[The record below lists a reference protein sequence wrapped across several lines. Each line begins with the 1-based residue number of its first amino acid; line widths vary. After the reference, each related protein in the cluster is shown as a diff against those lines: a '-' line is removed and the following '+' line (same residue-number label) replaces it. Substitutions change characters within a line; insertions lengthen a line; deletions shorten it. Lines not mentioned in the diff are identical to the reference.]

1 MFNWRK
7 IPLVRLIIPFIL
19 GIFAA
24 IYWQFVSP
32 EIATLLIYV
41 SFASLFLMAVVKTEF
56 RQRWLFGIP
65 LSIFLFFV
73 GYQLTVSKN
82 ELNDARHFSRF
93 WANNSE
99 GFAIGVVTDKVEKE
113 QNFRLILSVQNV
125 GRVAD
130 SLPQVSGNLL
140 VYLKKDSSQAPPQYG
155 DLILVETKIREVEP
169 PKNPEAFSFKQY
181 LHLQNIHYQAF
192 IKFNNFKVLGQNR
205 GNPVIAT
212 ALAWQHHFVNIL
224 RKHLPTE
231 NEYAVG
237 TALLLGY
244 KDAVNDEI
252 KNAYIETGAMHI
264 LAISGMHIIL
274 IFSQLEKI
282 LNLYKTGNRRIRWLK
297 TIVLIIL
304 IALFA
309 LLTGMGASIMR
320 AAVMASF
327 AAIGKAMKRTVSIYN
342 VLAASAF
349 VLLLWNPYWLVDVGF
364 QLSYMAVIGIA
375 FFADKFQKLLAFSNP
390 ILNWA
395 WSNISIGLAAQ
406 LAVTPISI
414 FYFHQFP
421 VYFWLTGLVA
431 GLVADVAL
439 LTGVV
444 LLAIDGIPFLG
455 FVGGK
460 ILFGS
465 LWLMNQ
471 FIFLIHKLPFSI
483 LEGFWVTLWEVILLY
498 FIIATVV
505 AAVHTR
511 RLQWLIYPL
520 SICVFLSGVYAF
532 SDIKSQSNRQI
543 IIYNLYRNSLMDVVD
558 GKDCYSFFN
567 KLSTPILTDAKIKFA
582 ASNYRNSL
590 KINNLKTFNFNEYLK
605 NNNIIYQNGFMNFA
619 GVKIIAL
626 DKLPK
631 KGITLETRFVV
642 IRSSPKF
649 SIADLKQI
657 FSFEE
662 IIFDGSNSPWQV
674 KKWKTECDSLGVK
687 YYDVAEKGA
696 WVHKF

>member
-24 IYWQFVSP
+24 IYWQFASP

-41 SFASLFLMAVVKTEF
+41 SFASLFAMLLVKTEF
-56 RQRWLFGIP
+56 RQRWLFGVP

-82 ELNDARHFSRF
+82 ELNDARHFSNF

-113 QNFRLILSVQNV
+113 QNFRITLSVQNV
-125 GRVAD
+125 GRAAD
-130 SLPQVSGNLL
+130 SLVNTSGNLL

-282 LNLYKTGNRRIRWLK
+282 LNLYKTGNRRVRWFK
-297 TIVLIIL
+297 TVILIVL

-309 LLTGMGASIMR
+309 LQIGR
-320 AAVMASF
+320 AHV
-327 AAIGKAMKRTVSIYN
+327 
-342 VLAASAF
+342 
-349 VLLLWNPYWLVDVGF
+349 
-364 QLSYMAVIGIA
+364 
-375 FFADKFQKLLAFSNP
+375 
-390 ILNWA
+390 
-395 WSNISIGLAAQ
+395 
-406 LAVTPISI
+406 
-414 FYFHQFP
+414 
-421 VYFWLTGLVA
+421 
-431 GLVADVAL
+431 
-439 LTGVV
+439 
-444 LLAIDGIPFLG
+444 
-455 FVGGK
+455 
-460 ILFGS
+460 
-465 LWLMNQ
+465 
-471 FIFLIHKLPFSI
+471 
-483 LEGFWVTLWEVILLY
+483 
-498 FIIATVV
+498 
-505 AAVHTR
+505 
-511 RLQWLIYPL
+511 
-520 SICVFLSGVYAF
+520 
-532 SDIKSQSNRQI
+532 
-543 IIYNLYRNSLMDVVD
+543 
-558 GKDCYSFFN
+558 
-567 KLSTPILTDAKIKFA
+567 
-582 ASNYRNSL
+582 
-590 KINNLKTFNFNEYLK
+590 
-605 NNNIIYQNGFMNFA
+605 
-619 GVKIIAL
+619 
-626 DKLPK
+626 
-631 KGITLETRFVV
+631 
-642 IRSSPKF
+642 
-649 SIADLKQI
+649 
-657 FSFEE
+657 
-662 IIFDGSNSPWQV
+662 
-674 KKWKTECDSLGVK
+674 
-687 YYDVAEKGA
+687 
-696 WVHKF
+696 